1 MPQISV
7 DYSDSLVFDRRGF
20 ARALHALTAK
30 AIGSQI
36 GDCKTRFRRIDE
48 TFIDD
53 GAETHAMV
61 FVEFW
66 ILSGRTTETK
76 AELSES
82 TLALLQECVTS
93 SHGSQVHLAVS
104 VCDLDSDVYR
114 RVHLST

>member
-20 ARALHALTAK
+20 ARALHALTTK
-30 AIGSQI
+30 VIGSPI
-36 GDCKTRFRRIDE
+36 DDCKTRFRRIDE
-48 TFIDD
+48 TFIAD
-53 GAETHAMV
+53 GAETQVMV

-66 ILSGRTTETK
+66 ILSGRTAATK

-93 SHGSQVHLAVS
+93 PQGGQLHLAVS
-104 VCDLDSDVYR
+104 VCELDSDVYR
-114 RVHLST
+114 RVHISA